1 MQPSR
6 RHVLTGTGALTLSA
20 GLGALLTACGSGSGG
35 STASGP
41 ATSGTK
47 AVDRPAD
54 GKSFPVTVQH
64 KYGATTIKSAPK
76 RVVCVGL
83 LEQDSLL
90 ALGVVP
96 VGVTTWLGA
105 AKGEIYPW
113 AKGKLGDSPLP
124 KVLDSKKINIEE
136 IAALKPDLIVAIYSD
151 LKQADYTKLSQLA
164 PTIAAPKGHVDWGTP
179 WDETAQ
185 LIADALGKH
194 DEGVKLVKSVK
205 GDLAAAK
212 KAHPQFVG
220 KTAVVATPYEGAYI
234 YGPSD
239 IRSQIQHALGFTFPA
254 KFKDIGGKTFG
265 GSISAERTKEIDF
278 DVVVWLDSPASVKS
292 KLGGLYEQTKAYK
305 EGRTIYVPSSVSDSK
320 KASTYASAFSM
331 VTPLSIPWVL
341 KRYVPQLAA
350 AVDGKPSTK
359 VKIIDE

>member
-6 RHVLTGTGALTLSA
+6 RLVLASSGALGLSA
-20 GLGALLTACGSGSGG
+20 FLAACGSSSGG
-35 STASGP
+35 SASEGPAASGG
-41 ATSGTK
+41 AEG
-47 AVDRPAD
+47 
-54 GKSFPVTVQH
+54 GKSFPVTVEH
-64 KYGATTIKSAPK
+64 KYGSATIKSAPK

-83 LEQDSLL
+83 LEQDSVL

-96 VGVTTWLGA
+96 VGVTSWLGA

-113 AKGKLGDSPLP
+113 AKDKLGDSPLP
-124 KVLDSKKINIEE
+124 KVLDSKKINVEE
-136 IAALKPDLIVAIYSD
+136 IAALRPDLILAIYSD
-151 LKQADYTKLSQLA
+151 LKQADYEKLSKLA
-164 PTIAAPKGHVDWGTP
+164 PTIAAPKGYVDWGTP
-179 WDETAQ
+179 WDKTAQ

-194 DEGVKLVKSVK
+194 AEGVALVRSVK
-205 GDLAAAK
+205 DDLAAAK

-278 DVVVWLDSPASVKS
+278 DVVVWLDSPANVKS

-305 EGRTIYVPSSVSDSK
+305 EGRTIYVPSAIGDSK
-320 KASTYASAFSM
+320 KVSTYSSAFSM

-350 AVDGKPSTK
+350 AVDGKKSTK
-359 VKIIDE
+359 VRIINE

>member
-6 RHVLTGTGALTLSA
+6 RHVLAGSSALALTGLSA
-20 GLGALLTACGSGSGG
+20 LLSACGSSSGG
-35 STASGP
+35 AAAGTAGSPG
-41 ATSGTK
+41 AAGRTQ
-47 AVDRPAD
+47 D
-54 GKSFPVTVQH
+54 GAAFPVTVQH
-64 KYGATTIKSAPK
+64 KYGSTTITAAPQ

-96 VGVTTWLGA
+96 VAVTSWLGA

-113 AKGKLGDSPLP
+113 AKPKLGDAPLP
-124 KVLDSKKINIEE
+124 EVLDSQKLNIEQ
-136 IAALKPDLIVAIYSD
+136 IATLRPDLIVAIYSD
-151 LKQADYTKLSQLA
+151 LKQSDYAKLSKLA

-194 DEGVKLVKSVK
+194 DEGAQLVASVK

-212 KAHPQFVG
+212 KSHPQFVG

-239 IRSQIQHALGFTFPA
+239 IRSQVQHALGFTFPA
-254 KFKDIGGKTFG
+254 KFEDIGGKTFG

-278 DVVVWLDSPASVKS
+278 DVVVWLDSPANVKS
-292 KLGGLYEQTKAYK
+292 KLGGLYEQTKAFR
-305 EGRTIYVPSSVSDSK
+305 EGRTIYVPSAIGDSK

-350 AVDGKPSTK
+350 AVDGKTSTK
-359 VKIIDE
+359 VAIIHE

>member
-1 MQPSR
+1 MPR
-6 RHVLTGTGALTLSA
+6 RHVLTGTGAVAVSA
-20 GLGALLTACGSGSGG
+20 GLTALLSACGSGASGSDAAPRSGSGSASGG
-35 STASGP
+35 TGN
-41 ATSGTK
+41 SGT
-47 AVDRPAD
+47 
-54 GKSFPVTVQH
+54 FPVKIKH
-64 KYGATTIKSAPK
+64 KYGTTRIDAAPK
-76 RVVCVGL
+76 RVVSVGL

-90 ALGVVP
+90 ALGVMP
-96 VGVTTWLGA
+96 VGVSSWLGA

-113 AKGKLGDSPLP
+113 AKDKVGDAPLP
-124 KVLDSKKINIEE
+124 KVLDSKKINVEE
-136 IAALKPDLIVAIYSD
+136 VAALRPDLIVAIYSD
-151 LKQADYTKLSQLA
+151 LKQADYAKLSELA

-194 DEGVKLVKSVK
+194 DEGLKLVKSVK

-212 KAHPQFVG
+212 KAHPEFVG

-254 KFKDIGGKTFG
+254 KFKDIGGKSFG

-292 KLGGLYEQTKAYK
+292 KLGGLYEQTKADK
-305 EGRTIYVPSSVSDSK
+305 EGRTIYVPSSIGAGK
-320 KASTYASAFSM
+320 KPSTYASAFSM

-341 KRYVPQLAA
+341 QRYVPQLAA
-350 AVDGKPSTK
+350 AVDGKTSTK

>member
-6 RHVLTGTGALTLSA
+6 RLVLASSGALTLS
-20 GLGALLTACGSGSGG
+20 GLLAACGSSSGG
-35 STASGP
+35 SGSDAAAS
-41 ATSGTK
+41 
-47 AVDRPAD
+47 D
-54 GKSFPVTVQH
+54 GASKTGFPVTVEH
-64 KYGATTIKSAPK
+64 KYGSTTIPSAPK

-83 LEQDSLL
+83 LEQDSVL

-96 VGVTTWLGA
+96 VGVTSWLGA

-113 AKGKLGDSPLP
+113 AKDKLGNSPLP
-124 KVLDSKKINIEE
+124 KVLDSKSINIEE
-136 IAALKPDLIVAIYSD
+136 IATLRPDLILAIYSD
-151 LKQADYTKLSQLA
+151 LKQSDYDKLSKLA
-164 PTIAAPKGHVDWGTP
+164 PTIAAPKGYVDWGTP
-179 WDETAQ
+179 WDKTAQ

-194 DEGVKLVKSVK
+194 DEGVSLVNSVKS
-205 GDLAAAK
+205 DLAAAK
-212 KAHPQFVG
+212 KSHPQFIG
-220 KTAVVATPYEGAYI
+220 KTAIVATPYEGAYI

-254 KFKDIGGKTFG
+254 RFKDIGGKTFG

-278 DVVVWLDSPASVKS
+278 DVVVWLDSPADVKS

-305 EGRTIYVPSSVSDSK
+305 EGRTIYVPSSIGDGK
-320 KASTYASAFSM
+320 KVSTYSSAFSM

-350 AVDGKPSTK
+350 AVDGKTSTK
-359 VKIIDE
+359 VRIINE